1 MIVDSLW
8 HYPVKGLSGACRET
22 VHLEAGRHFPDDR
35 VFAIGNGHPK
45 HAQLTPGRWQKK
57 ALFLQQMKLEALAA
71 LDCRFEGTRLDIHH
85 GGGLALSADMMSAEG
100 RQQID
105 GFFADFLGDRIPGAP
120 QLMRVS
126 EGSYADTQAAL
137 ISLGGTASVARF
149 AEITGTT
156 PDMRRFRL
164 NIMLETDT
172 PYAEAA
178 LVGHR
183 VKLGGAVLQIV
194 APVGR
199 CAAIDVDPATAI
211 RGPHCLPVMEEQLGH
226 TDLGIF
232 AEIIAPGT
240 VRTGDRL
247 ELLDQQI
254 T

>member
-22 VHLEAGRHFPDDR
+22 VYLEAGRHFPDDR
-35 VFAIGNGHPK
+35 VFAISNGHPK

-71 LDCRFEGTRLDIHH
+71 LDCRFEGTRLDIHQN
-85 GGGLALSADMMSAEG
+85 GREVLSADMDSAEG
-100 RQQID
+100 RRQID

-149 AEITGTT
+149 AEITGTA
-156 PDMRRFRL
+156 PDVRRFRL

-211 RGPHCLPVMEEQLGH
+211 RGPHCLPVMEERLGH